1 MTENPYQ
8 RYRANAVETADPG
21 RLILLLYDG
30 ALRFIN
36 QAEQALERQDLEQAH
51 YKLLRAQDIIAE
63 LMGSLDLE
71 QGELAVN
78 LFRLYDYMHYR
89 LIQAN
94 IKKSAAPLQE
104 VSAML
109 KSLRESWQEVCRQ
122 RVAVGSP

>member
-71 QGELAVN
+71 QGELAGN

>member
-36 QAEQALERQDLEQAH
+36 QAEQALEGQDYEQAH